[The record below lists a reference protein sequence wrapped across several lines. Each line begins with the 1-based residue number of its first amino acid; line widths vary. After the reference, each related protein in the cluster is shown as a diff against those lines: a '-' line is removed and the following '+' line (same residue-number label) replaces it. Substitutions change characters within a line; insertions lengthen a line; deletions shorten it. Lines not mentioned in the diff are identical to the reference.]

1 MIGKC
6 NLVLIC
12 NKDNHDEKWLTRED
26 YIVGKSHYKY
36 LMALKN
42 NIEKDIINPLRLEA
56 LKEAVLNLFA
66 DDVSDRYLAIMTTDR
81 QRKLDI
87 ETYRLISKILKLTS
101 YKFNKKA
108 QKLIKIYNK
117 NEYKRYT
124 TNNVIL
130 QQRI

>member
-6 NLVLIC
+6 NLVLIY
-12 NKDNHDEKWLTRED
+12 NKDNDDEKWLTRED

-36 LMALKN
+36 LMALKKN
-42 NIEKDIINPLRLEA
+42 NEKDIANPLRLEA
-56 LKEAVLNLFA
+56 LKEAMLNLFA
-66 DDVSDRYLAIMTTDR
+66 DDVLDRYLAIMTTDR

-117 NEYKRYT
+117 K
-124 TNNVIL
+124 
-130 QQRI
+130 

>member
-6 NLVLIC
+6 NLVLIY
-12 NKDNHDEKWLTRED
+12 NKDNDDEKWLTRED

-36 LMALKN
+36 LMALKKD
-42 NIEKDIINPLRLEA
+42 IEKDITNPLKLEGF
-56 LKEAVLNLFA
+56 KEAVLNLFA
-66 DDVSDRYLAIMTTDR
+66 DDLRDRYLAIMRTDR

-87 ETYRLISKILKLTS
+87 ETYCLISKILKSTS

-117 NEYKRYT
+117 K
-124 TNNVIL
+124 
-130 QQRI
+130 